1 LKRNR
6 RVPRV
11 GAEYRRGK
19 NIGGIMHENEI
30 SSKIIGASIEVHK
43 ILGPGLLESA
53 YESCLERE
61 LQLQGINVQ
70 RQLALPLVYKDI
82 KCELGYRL
90 DLLVENKVIVELKAV
105 ESVTDVHIAQVLTYL
120 KLSDK
125 RLGLLINFNVPR
137 VIDGVRRLVKKLE
150 E

>member
-1 LKRNR
+1 
-6 RVPRV
+6 
-11 GAEYRRGK
+11 
-19 NIGGIMHENEI
+19 MHENEI

>member
-1 LKRNR
+1 MGEN
-6 RVPRV
+6 
-11 GAEYRRGK
+11 
-19 NIGGIMHENEI
+19 MHENEI

-61 LQLQGINVQ
+61 LQLEGIEVQ
-70 RQLALPLVYKDI
+70 RQLALPLIYKDI
-82 KCELGYRL
+82 KCELGYRP
-90 DLLVENKVIVELKAV
+90 DLLVGNKVIVELKAV
-105 ESVTDVHIAQVLTYL
+105 ESVTDVHVAQVLTYL

-125 RLGLLINFNVPR
+125 KLGLLINFNLPR
-137 VIDGVRRLVKKLE
+137 LIDGVKRLANNLE